1 MPNAAIAWHWQQ
13 EVSKATPYEFHIT
26 LAQRTTLI
34 ADYGSMEIP
43 LGSTHRRLGLLLVSF
58 ATAAILLFQAGRI
71 WLANHRLESDNLG
84 LMERGAALVPGD
96 GDAWDRLGR
105 LRQWDFVNPDL
116 PGAIANYEEAT
127 RVNPRSAYFWMD
139 LAGGYDAAGDAAR
152 AQDAYAHAEIVYP
165 ASAEVAFHYGNF
177 LLREEKYPEAYK
189 ELQRA
194 VRGDPKLLSVVISRT
209 WRSSED
215 VDQLLNHV
223 LPADADAYLQA
234 IDFFASIRQADP
246 ALAVWRRLVSLGQS
260 VPLRRAFPPLDELIH
275 EDRAD
280 DARRTWREALVAAGL
295 PHLEP
300 GNHSLVFNG
309 DFARDFANGGLD
321 WRWNDLPGVV
331 IDFDSDPAPNG
342 SRGVRLDF
350 GGGSNLAVDSKRYA

>member
-1 MPNAAIAWHWQQ
+1 M
-13 EVSKATPYEFHIT
+13 
-26 LAQRTTLI
+26 
-34 ADYGSMEIP
+34 
-43 LGSTHRRLGLLLVSF
+43 
-58 ATAAILLFQAGRI
+58 
-71 WLANHRLESDNLG
+71 
-84 LMERGAALVPGD
+84 
-96 GDAWDRLGR
+96 
-105 LRQWDFVNPDL
+105 
-116 PGAIANYEEAT
+116 
-127 RVNPRSAYFWMD
+127 
-139 LAGGYDAAGDAAR
+139 
-152 AQDAYAHAEIVYP
+152 
-165 ASAEVAFHYGNF
+165 AFHYGNF

-194 VRGDPKLLSVVISRT
+194 VRGDPKLLSVVISRA

-260 VPLRRAFPPLDELIH
+260 VPLRRVFPLVDEFIH
-275 EDRAD
+275 EDQAD
-280 DARRTWREALVAAGL
+280 DARRTWRDALVAAGL
-295 PHLEP
+295 PHPEP